1 MGTKLCT
8 VLQLIEAFPD
18 MVSDNGGVRVVLP
31 LTDDYCYDL
40 DAMLAA
46 ITDKTKMVIV
56 CNPNNPTGTYVN
68 SAKVEEFIRKLPDHV
83 IPVVDEAYFEYVED
97 PTHYSLIKM
106 IQEATTDLF
115 LYCVLLQNLWHGRSP
130 HRLHLC

>member
-1 MGTKLCT
+1 
-8 VLQLIEAFPD
+8 
-18 MVSDNGGVRVVLP
+18 
-31 LTDDYCYDL
+31 
-40 DAMLAA
+40 
-46 ITDKTKMVIV
+46 MVIV

-106 IQEATTDLF
+106 IQI
-115 LYCVLLQNLWHGRSP
+115 
-130 HRLHLC
+130 